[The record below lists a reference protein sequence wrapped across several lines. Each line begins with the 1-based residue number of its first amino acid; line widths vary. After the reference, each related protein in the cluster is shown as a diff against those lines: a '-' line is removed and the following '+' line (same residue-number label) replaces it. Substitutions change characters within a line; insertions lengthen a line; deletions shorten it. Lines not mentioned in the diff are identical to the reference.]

1 MTMQFIM
8 YVRKNEL
15 KHMRNAQLGLRSVSC
30 TAEDQVEFSDF
41 TSYVHNYGNFIG
53 KAKQFLA
60 CVKSVG
66 CVKSMLASA
75 TSCSSM
81 STKLKNI

>member
-30 TAEDQVEFSDF
+30 TAEDQVEFADF
-41 TSYVHNYGNFIG
+41 TSYAHMVTS
-53 KAKQFLA
+53 L
-60 CVKSVG
+60 
-66 CVKSMLASA
+66 SA
-75 TSCSSM
+75 IFGLC
-81 STKLKNI
+81 